1 MRLLLV
7 EDDAMLGT
15 SLQQA
20 LQAQHYIVD
29 WVQTGISALSALQ
42 AEHFD
47 LAVMDLGLPGLDG
60 IRVIEEVR
68 AQNMPLPILILTA
81 RDSVDDRV
89 RGLDAGADDYLL
101 KPFDLNELLAR
112 LRALGRRHAST
123 ASVSTLSFGAVI
135 LDTTHHTASYRGQ
148 SVNLSR
154 REILL
159 LEVFLNRPGQVF
171 TRQQLEQSLYGWGEE
186 VESNAL
192 EVHIHHLRKKFYNGM
207 IQTVRGVGY
216 RLSPEP
222 EPESGP
228 ESGPEQ
234 GQKP

>member
-7 EDDAMLGT
+7 EDDRMLGH

-20 LQAQHYIVD
+20 LQAQNYVVD
-29 WVQTGISALSALQ
+29 WVETGLNALAALQ

-60 IRVIEEVR
+60 IRVIEEAR
-68 AQNMPLPILILTA
+68 AQKLQLPILILTA
-81 RDSVDDRV
+81 RDSVQDRI

-101 KPFDLNELLAR
+101 KPFDLHELFAR
-112 LRALGRRHAST
+112 LRALGRRGSAQ
-123 ASVSTLSFGAVI
+123 AVVNELSHGGIV
-135 LDTTHHTASYRGQ
+135 LDTVHHQVSFHGKA
-148 SVNLSR
+148 VVLSR
-154 REILL
+154 RELLL

-171 TRQQLEQSLYGWGEE
+171 TRQQLEQSVYGWGEE

-192 EVHIHHLRKKFYNGM
+192 EVHIHHLRKKFHNDL

-216 RLSPEP
+216 RLNPEP
-222 EPESGP
+222 TA
-228 ESGPEQ
+228 
-234 GQKP
+234 

>member
-7 EDDAMLGT
+7 EDDAMLGK

-20 LQAQHYIVD
+20 LQAQNYVVD
-29 WVQTGISALSALQ
+29 WVQTGLSALAALQ

-68 AQNMPLPILILTA
+68 DQRLPLPILILTA
-81 RDSVDDRV
+81 RDSVQDRV

-101 KPFDLNELLAR
+101 KPFDLNELFAR
-112 LRALGRRHAST
+112 LRALGRRNNAS
-123 ASVSTLSFGAVI
+123 AVVNELSFGDIV
-135 LDTTHHTASYRGQ
+135 LDTVSHQVSYQGQ
-148 SVNLSR
+148 PVVLSR
-154 REILL
+154 RELLL
-159 LEVFLNRPGQVF
+159 LEVFLGRPGQVF

-192 EVHIHHLRKKFYNGM
+192 EVHIHHLRKKFYNGL

-216 RLSPEP
+216 RLNTGSP
-222 EPESGP
+222 S
-228 ESGPEQ
+228 
-234 GQKP
+234 

>member
-7 EDDAMLGT
+7 EDDAMLGK

-20 LQAQHYIVD
+20 LQAQNYVVD
-29 WVQTGISALSALQ
+29 WVQTGLSALAALQ

-68 AQNMPLPILILTA
+68 DQRLPLPILILTA
-81 RDSVDDRV
+81 RDSVQDRV

-101 KPFDLNELLAR
+101 KPFDLNELFAR
-112 LRALGRRHAST
+112 LRALGRRNNAS
-123 ASVSTLSFGAVI
+123 AVVNELSFGDIV
-135 LDTTHHTASYRGQ
+135 LDTVSHQVSYQGQ
-148 SVNLSR
+148 PVVLSR
-154 REILL
+154 RELLL
-159 LEVFLNRPGQVF
+159 LEVFLGRPGQVF

-192 EVHIHHLRKKFYNGM
+192 EVHIHHLRKKFYNGL

-216 RLSPEP
+216 RLNTG
-222 EPESGP
+222 GP
-228 ESGPEQ
+228 S
-234 GQKP
+234 

>member
-7 EDDAMLGT
+7 EDDAMLGK

-20 LQAQHYIVD
+20 LQAQNYVVD
-29 WVQTGISALSALQ
+29 WVQTGLSALAALQ

-68 AQNMPLPILILTA
+68 DQRLPLPILILTA
-81 RDSVDDRV
+81 RDSVQDRV
-89 RGLDAGADDYLL
+89 SGLDAGADDYLL
-101 KPFDLNELLAR
+101 KPFDLNELFAR
-112 LRALGRRHAST
+112 LRALGRRNNAS
-123 ASVSTLSFGAVI
+123 AVVNELSFGDIV
-135 LDTTHHTASYRGQ
+135 LDTVSHQVSYQGQ
-148 SVNLSR
+148 PVVLSR
-154 REILL
+154 RELLL
-159 LEVFLNRPGQVF
+159 LEVFLGRPGQVF

-192 EVHIHHLRKKFYNGM
+192 EVHIHHLRKKFYNGL

-216 RLSPEP
+216 RLNTG
-222 EPESGP
+222 GP
-228 ESGPEQ
+228 S
-234 GQKP
+234 

>member
-7 EDDAMLGT
+7 EDDAMLGK

-20 LQAQHYIVD
+20 LQAQNYVVD
-29 WVQTGISALSALQ
+29 WVQTGLSALAALQ

-68 AQNMPLPILILTA
+68 DQRLPLPILILTA
-81 RDSVDDRV
+81 RDSVQDRV

-101 KPFDLNELLAR
+101 KPFDLNELFAR
-112 LRALGRRHAST
+112 LRALGRRNNAS
-123 ASVSTLSFGAVI
+123 AVVNELSFGDIV
-135 LDTTHHTASYRGQ
+135 LDTVSHQVSYQGQ
-148 SVNLSR
+148 PVVLSR
-154 REILL
+154 RELLL
-159 LEVFLNRPGQVF
+159 LEVFLGRPGQVF

-192 EVHIHHLRKKFYNGM
+192 EVHIHHLRKKFYNGL

-216 RLSPEP
+216 RLNAETPS
-222 EPESGP
+222 
-228 ESGPEQ
+228 
-234 GQKP
+234 